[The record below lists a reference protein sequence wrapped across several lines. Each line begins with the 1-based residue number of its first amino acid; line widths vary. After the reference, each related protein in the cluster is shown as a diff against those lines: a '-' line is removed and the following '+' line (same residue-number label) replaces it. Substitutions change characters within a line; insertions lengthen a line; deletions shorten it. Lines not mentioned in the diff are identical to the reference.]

1 MAKSLLMEEFHLTA
15 FVPRRLREPEYRAIR
30 RALDS
35 RRFRTELGRA
45 VRQTFRRYPA
55 LQQVR
60 IHSEQPRLLCTIQIK
75 ATRIIAFP
83 NSY

>member
-1 MAKSLLMEEFHLTA
+1 MAKRLLMEEYHLTVFA
-15 FVPRRLREPEYRAIR
+15 ARGLREPQYRAIR

-45 VRQTFRRYPA
+45 VRQAFRRYPA

-60 IHSEQPRLLCTIQIK
+60 IQLSR
-75 ATRIIAFP
+75 
-83 NSY
+83 

>member
-1 MAKSLLMEEFHLTA
+1 MAKRLLMEEYHLTV
-15 FVPRRLREPEYRAIR
+15 FVPRGLREPQYRAIR

-45 VRQTFRRYPA
+45 VRQAFRRYAA

-60 IHSEQPRLLCTIQIK
+60 IQLSR
-75 ATRIIAFP
+75 
-83 NSY
+83 

>member
-1 MAKSLLMEEFHLTA
+1 MAKRLLMEEYHLTVFA
-15 FVPRRLREPEYRAIR
+15 PRGLREPQYRAIR

-45 VRQTFRRYPA
+45 VRQAFRRYPA

-60 IHSEQPRLLCTIQIK
+60 TQLSR
-75 ATRIIAFP
+75 
-83 NSY
+83 